1 MEIQT
6 GVTTGD
12 FNEDGRVD
20 VAVIDESD
28 FIWVMQN
35 DGAFHFSIASL
46 IERVSDTG
54 DLPNAIVAGRFDDDT
69 HQDLP
74 VANERSHRI
83 DIYLGRGDGTFITSG
98 GIAGA
103 GTTTI
108 PIAGVPIAMIG
119 ANLRNDG
126 RTQLVVTECA
136 AVTFSRAPWTCFKAT
151 AQGCLKRPS
160 ESRCQVFRALS
171 TSFSRM
177 LST

>member
-1 MEIQT
+1 
-6 GVTTGD
+6 
-12 FNEDGRVD
+12 

-171 TSFSRM
+171 TSFPRM